1 MANRHLMM
9 TLCLGFL
16 WACAHQK
23 PLMDVS
29 QLAPLKKGVAVD
41 ENIVNEAMG
50 HYPNDA
56 TLLAMEEG
64 FALLRN
70 PGLQEQAHRQKAHH
84 YLEHAFYSFENLQDP
99 ENLNFAFTPDA
110 SVPYKGRPHE
120 RVFTA
125 TTLAMLDA
133 LEGRCDIAFP
143 TLRAAEFLDARW
155 QPFPYGTD
163 APLVY
168 ALMIYCA
175 QQTPVATT
183 DATHAKEGLAVAL
196 RLKHT
201 SQTLKHWLDEKES
214 ETLRKDALAQRF
226 AYFLFRQAAPGA
238 LLQYPHVHEPQVL
251 IEKMTTEASRL
262 LVQGDAFLEKE
273 ENQEALSRIAGIA
286 FSGWHKEEKMRQF
299 VRENVT
305 QELSTIERELK
316 NDLKAQKSFARDF
329 QIQLMTALAFSKKII
344 QQAQAGR
351 LRIHLSGFGPTL
363 KLEGTYEE
371 IARIVA
377 ATDQAPIALEQSL
390 SCNTI
395 FSSSDVTAIQLCGK
409 ASVQEPSE
417 NQTSLLTLWSS
428 SYQGTTVVG
437 RQFDRILKGR
447 AEFKTNA
454 AGISQK
460 ATESTFFFFELGTRG
475 LLECIGKTNEDAAT
489 AACFVLAGIAISISA
504 ISAGVAG
511 TAYFAG
517 AMVNA
522 AADHRFVHSLYEN
535 VSVELSN
542 EIMTPKRSQTP
553 LDQQDPSPKLPAQ
566 KRIYSK

>member
-1 MANRHLMM
+1 MAKRQIL
-9 TLCLGFL
+9 TLLCLVFL

-23 PLMDVS
+23 PLMDLS
-29 QLAPLKKGVAVD
+29 QLEPLKEGVAIDAKIVD
-41 ENIVNEAMG
+41 EAMG

-64 FALLRN
+64 FALLRS
-70 PGLQEQAHRQKAHH
+70 PGLKDEAQRKKAHY

-99 ENLNFAFTPDA
+99 QNLNLAFTPDA

-125 TTLAMLDA
+125 TTLAILDA
-133 LEGRCDIAFP
+133 LDGRCDIAFP

-168 ALMIYCA
+168 AMMLYCA
-175 QQTPVATT
+175 HQTPVAAS
-183 DATHAKEGLAVAL
+183 DKTHAKEGLYVAL

-201 SQTLKHWLDEKES
+201 STILSDWLLAKENK
-214 ETLRKDALAQRF
+214 TLRQDALAQRF

-238 LLQYPHVHEPQVL
+238 LLQYPHIHDPKQLV
-251 IEKMTTEASRL
+251 EKMTLEAGRL

-286 FSGWHKEEKMRQF
+286 FSGWHQKEKMRAF

-305 QELSTIERELK
+305 QELKIIEQSLID
-316 NDLKAQKSFARDF
+316 DLKQQEGTARAF
-329 QIQLMTALAFSKKII
+329 QTRVMRALALSEKITEEV
-344 QQAQAGR
+344 QGGHLR
-351 LRIHLSGFGPTL
+351 LNLSGFGPTVE
-363 KLEGTYEE
+363 LEGTYEE

-377 ATDQAPIALEQSL
+377 AKKQASVRLEQSL
-390 SCNTI
+390 PCNTLL
-395 FSSSDVTAIQLCGK
+395 SEGLSTAVHLCDQ
-409 ASVQEPSE
+409 ASAQTPSKVPTD
-417 NQTSLLTLWSS
+417 QVALWSS

-437 RQFDRILKGR
+437 RHFDRILKGR

-454 AGISQK
+454 ADVSQK
-460 ATESTFFFFELGTRG
+460 AAESTLFFFELGTRG
-475 LLECIGKTNEDAAT
+475 LLECISKTNEDAAT

-511 TAYFAG
+511 GAYLAG

-522 AADHRFVHSLYEN
+522 AADHRYVHSLYED
-535 VSVELSN
+535 VSVVV
-542 EIMTPKRSQTP
+542 TP
-553 LDQQDPSPKLPAQ
+553 
-566 KRIYSK
+566 